1 MSEFSE
7 RLRHRHGESAIN
19 AISAGCFFILIGAI
33 FATTPTIV
41 DGVSAFFRDFDI
53 LKVPHTEIY
62 LPAPK
67 SPSTHTIVYSAA
79 LQFSLVWGIF
89 QIAVLLL
96 RFFMHS
102 KLSKKAETAS
112 NIVYWFGSYYLI
124 MTFLNETTTLT
135 TWFAYWA
142 AIIILLGITLIVRAF
157 ILAVWRQMSSDLRPL
172 HGSKRAS

>member
-1 MSEFSE
+1 MGEMSE
-7 RLRHRHGESAIN
+7 RIRHRHGESAISV
-19 AISAGCFFILIGAI
+19 ISAGCFFILIGAI

-41 DGVSAFFRDFDI
+41 DSISAFFRDFDT

-67 SPSTHTIVYSAA
+67 SPSTHTVVYSAVQ
-79 LQFSLVWGIF
+79 QFSLIWGIF
-89 QIAVLLL
+89 QIAVLIL

-102 KLSKKAETAS
+102 RLRKKAETAS

-124 MTFLNETTTLT
+124 MNFLNETTTLT
-135 TWFAYWA
+135 DWFAYWA

-157 ILAVWRQMSSDLRPL
+157 ILAVWRR
-172 HGSKRAS
+172 